1 MLKFWLSIAAMTCL
15 AACQSVR
22 SQHVDYGAG
31 SMASGLQ
38 YAAPKAV
45 MKVEL
50 IASGGALGLYISQ
63 PFLIGDPEATYVL
76 NTSSSLFADN
86 RYFFVVNPQTRLL
99 THVNATSDGKAG
111 KILATLAKSIG
122 AISGTGKPG
131 GGDEARNLLLNPL
144 ANATLFSTF
153 IDPFEYEGCDF
164 GVACELTALDRQLHA
179 RALVFLGCSDPA
191 RNDDNIAQC
200 HELASRPDYFRIT
213 IAPLFKVTRRPVSQ
227 RDVVAPT
234 ACASSIC
241 YRAPAPYLIGV
252 KVGDITDES
261 RLIMMP
267 NKSPIMSMDLPGGV
281 FASAKARVDLV
292 HGMPAAVGIS
302 QESELLQV
310 VAIPLDIIKGFFQ
323 GVGEVFSLRIQYD
336 NSTVALLKAEEAR
349 QKAQDAYNSGQAAR
363 TAAKLSEAQSA
374 LAGARTG
381 TYATDEE
388 RNAAI
393 ETAQEE
399 ASAAAQEHNA
409 ALAELGTALASFDGA
424 AVDGNGDEAGTIM
437 DFIQQTPD
445 AAVSGDTDAAAA
457 QKAQITLLDE
467 TQRMF
472 SITVL
477 DNAAGAAVRAKGNA
491 PIAPSGSAQLAPPD
505 VTGAPR
511 VDPDA
516 ADAQT
521 DDH

>member
-1 MLKFWLSIAAMTCL
+1 MLKSWLAIAAITCL
-15 AACQSVR
+15 TACQSVH

-31 SMASGLQ
+31 PMASGLH

-122 AISGTGKPG
+122 AISGTGYS
-131 GGDEARNLLLNPL
+131 GGDEARNLLTNPL

-164 GVACELTALDRQLHA
+164 GVACELTALDKQLHA
-179 RALVFLGCSDPA
+179 RAMVFLGCTDPA
-191 RNDDNIAQC
+191 RDDDNIAQC
-200 HELASRPDYFRIT
+200 HELANRPDYFHISLT
-213 IAPLFKVTRRPVSQ
+213 PLFKVTRRAVSQ
-227 RDVVAPT
+227 RDVVAPD

-302 QESELLQV
+302 QDSELLQV

-336 NSTVALLKAEEAR
+336 NSAVSVLKAEEAR
-349 QKAQDAYNSGQAAR
+349 QKAEDAYKSGQAAR
-363 TAAKLSEAQSA
+363 TAARLREAEA
-374 LAGARTG
+374 DLTAARSG
-381 TYATDEE
+381 SFATDDE
-388 RNAAI
+388 RTAAI
-393 ETAQEE
+393 NAAQEE
-399 ASAAAQEHNA
+399 ASAAAEEHNA
-409 ALAELGTALASFDGA
+409 ALAELGTALTGLDA
-424 AVDGNGDEAGTIM
+424 ADGNGDEAGTIS
-437 DFIQQTPD
+437 DFIAEVPTT
-445 AAVSGDTDAAAA
+445 VSGDTDVAEA
-457 QKAQITLLDE
+457 QKSQITLLDE

-472 SITVL
+472 SITVI
-477 DNAAGAAVRAKGNA
+477 DNAAGRKARAA
-491 PIAPSGSAQLAPPD
+491 PAPSPGTIGSSQLSPSSVA
-505 VTGAPR
+505 GAPL
-511 VDPDA
+511 VNPDA
-516 ADAQT
+516 ANAAT
-521 DDH
+521 DDN

>member
-1 MLKFWLSIAAMTCL
+1 MLKSLLAIATTICL
-15 AACQSVR
+15 AACQSVH
-22 SQHVDYGAG
+22 SSHVDYGAG
-31 SMASGLQ
+31 PMANGLH

-76 NTSSSLFADN
+76 STSSSLFADN

-111 KILATLAKSIG
+111 KILASLAKSIG
-122 AISGTGKPG
+122 AISGTSYSGD
-131 GGDEARNLLLNPL
+131 GDEARNLLTNPF

-153 IDPFEYEGCDF
+153 IDPFEYQGCDF
-164 GVACELTALDRQLHA
+164 GVGCEFTALDKQLHA
-179 RALVFLGCSDPA
+179 RAMVFLGCNDPA

-200 HELASRPDYFRIT
+200 HELANRPDYFRIT
-213 IAPLFKVTRRPVSQ
+213 LDPLFKVTRRAVSQ
-227 RDVVAPT
+227 RDVVASD

-241 YRAPAPYLIGV
+241 YRAPVPYLIGV

-302 QESELLQV
+302 KDSELLQV

-336 NSTVALLKAEEAR
+336 NSAVAVLKAEEAR
-349 QKAQDAYNSGQAAR
+349 QKAQDAYKSGQAAR
-363 TAAKLSEAQSA
+363 TAARLSDARSA
-374 LAGARTG
+374 LTQARTG
-381 TYATDEE
+381 YYATDEQ
-388 RNAAI
+388 RAAAI
-393 ETAQEE
+393 DAAQEE
-399 ASAAAQEHNA
+399 AAAAADEHNA
-409 ALAELGTALASFDGA
+409 ALADLGTAMSSFGDAGG
-424 AVDGNGDEAGTIM
+424 GNGDESGTIM
-437 DFIQQTPD
+437 DFIQSTSD
-445 AAVSGDTDAAAA
+445 ASGDTDAAAA
-457 QKAQITLLDE
+457 QQAQITVMDE

-477 DNAAGAAVRAKGNA
+477 NNAAAASRAA
-491 PIAPSGSAQLAPPD
+491 TTPPIGGPPYSGSPQLAPPD
-505 VTGAPR
+505 VAGAPL

-516 ADAQT
+516 ANGAT
-521 DDH
+521 DDN

>member
-1 MLKFWLSIAAMTCL
+1 MLKAWLAIAAMTCL
-15 AACQSVR
+15 AACQSVK

-31 SMASGLQ
+31 PMASGMQ

-122 AISGTGKPG
+122 AISGTGYS
-131 GGDEARNLLLNPL
+131 GGDEARNLLTNPL

-153 IDPFEYEGCDF
+153 IDPFAYEGCDF
-164 GVACELTALDRQLHA
+164 GVACELTALDKQLHA
-179 RALVFLGCSDPA
+179 RALVFLGCNDPA

-200 HELASRPDYFRIT
+200 HELANRPDYFRISMT
-213 IAPLFKVTRRPVSQ
+213 PLFKVTRRAVAQ
-227 RDVVAPT
+227 RDVVAPD

-302 QESELLQV
+302 QNSELLEV
-310 VAIPLDIIKGFFQ
+310 VAVPLDIIKGFFQ

-349 QKAQDAYNSGQAAR
+349 QKAEDAYRDGQAAR
-363 TAAKLSEAQSA
+363 TAARLSEAQA
-374 LAGARTG
+374 DLNAARTAS
-381 TYATDEE
+381 YATDEQ
-388 RNAAI
+388 RDAAI
-393 ETAQEE
+393 ADAQEE
-399 ASAAAQEHNA
+399 ASAAAEDHNA
-409 ALAELGTALASFDGA
+409 ALAQLDTALSSFDGA
-424 AVDGNGDEAGTIM
+424 TGDGNGDEAGTIM

-445 AAVSGDTDAAAA
+445 AAVSGDTDVAAA
-457 QKAQITLLDE
+457 QKSQITLLDE

-472 SITVL
+472 SITVI
-477 DNAAGAAVRAKGNA
+477 DNAAGAKVRT
-491 PIAPSGSAQLAPPD
+491 APPL
-505 VTGAPR
+505 TIGSSQLSPSSPAGPPL

-516 ADAQT
+516 ANAAT
-521 DDH
+521 DDN

>member
-1 MLKFWLSIAAMTCL
+1 MLKTWLAVAATTCL
-15 AACQSVR
+15 AACQSVH

-31 SMASGLQ
+31 PMASGLH

-76 NTSSSLFADN
+76 DTSSSLFADN
-86 RYFFVVNPQTRLL
+86 RYFYVVNPQTRLL

-111 KILATLAKSIG
+111 KILSTLAKSIG
-122 AISGTGKPG
+122 AISGTGYS
-131 GGDEARNLLLNPL
+131 GGDEARNLLSNPL

-164 GVACELTALDRQLHA
+164 GVACELTALDKQLHA
-179 RALVFLGCSDPA
+179 RALVFLGCNDPA

-200 HELASRPDYFRIT
+200 HELANRLDYFQISIT
-213 IAPLFKVTRRPVSQ
+213 PLFKVTRRAISQ
-227 RDVVAPT
+227 RDVVAPD

-241 YRAPAPYLIGV
+241 YRAPVPYLIGV

-302 QESELLQV
+302 KDSELLQV

-336 NSTVALLKAEEAR
+336 NSAVSVLKAEEAR

-363 TAAKLSEAQSA
+363 TASRLSEAT
-374 LAGARTG
+374 AGLKAARG
-381 TYATDEE
+381 ATYATDQD
-388 RNAAI
+388 RTDAI
-393 ETAQEE
+393 DAAQEE
-399 ASAAAQEHNA
+399 ASAAAEEHNA
-409 ALAELGTALASFDGA
+409 ALAELGTALSSFDA
-424 AVDGNGDEAGTIM
+424 AATDANGDEAGTIS
-437 DFIQQTPD
+437 DFIGQVPD
-445 AAVSGDTDAAAA
+445 TVSGDTDAAAA
-457 QKAQITLLDE
+457 QKSQITLLDE

-472 SITVL
+472 SITVI
-477 DNAAGAAVRAKGNA
+477 DNAAGVKARTAPAAPPGL
-491 PIAPSGSAQLAPPD
+491 IGSADLDPSSVA
-505 VTGAPR
+505 GAPL

-516 ADAQT
+516 ANAAT
-521 DDH
+521 DDN